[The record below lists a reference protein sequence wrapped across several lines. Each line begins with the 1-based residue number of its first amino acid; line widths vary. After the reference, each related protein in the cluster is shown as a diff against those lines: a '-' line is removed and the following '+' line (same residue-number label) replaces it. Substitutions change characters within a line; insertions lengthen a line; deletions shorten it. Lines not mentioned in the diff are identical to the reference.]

1 MTPEQKREQL
11 LKRMLPALAITI
23 IYFVFVSGFIGEQ
36 KNKAEDQYIKLMQK
50 GISPESI
57 PNLDK
62 QIDMSSRQIA
72 SLTSKQTELQEKIKT
87 MASFV
92 GGNNGNTQT
101 SALLAEILVQ
111 NNLQVINEESTTL
124 DSKDLPLAIKDI
136 KAWLQPK
143 GEVNIQRLNLRG
155 RYLDMLYA
163 LKLIKEN
170 KLQTLPIRFNMTT
183 PEENGVTGL
192 QWELV
197 LWM

>member
-11 LKRMLPALAITI
+11 LKRMLPALAITV
-23 IYFVFVSGFIGEQ
+23 IYFVFVSGFISEQ
-36 KNKAEDQYIKLMQK
+36 KNKAEDEYIKLMQK

-57 PNLDK
+57 PGLDNQINVSSK
-62 QIDMSSRQIA
+62 QITV
-72 SLTSKQTELQEKIKT
+72 LTNKQSELQGKIKK

-92 GGNNGNTQT
+92 GGNTGNTQT
-101 SALLAEILVQ
+101 SAQLAEILVQ

-124 DSKDLPLAIKDI
+124 ESKELPLAIKDI

-143 GEVNIQRLNLRG
+143 GKVNIQHLNLRG
-155 RYLDMLYA
+155 QYLDMLKA
-163 LKLIKEN
+163 LEQIKEQ
-170 KLQTLPIRFNMTT
+170 KLQALPVSFNMKT
-183 PEENGVTGL
+183 PEDGIAGL